1 MKKITFQHKETL
13 SLKTVLGDSL
23 SMYKLK
29 STIPEH
35 VAPIEIFVITSLIC
49 VVWYFSKLEYIL
61 RIAFIHKRLRYSRSI
76 MELIDL
82 SALLPD

>member
-1 MKKITFQHKETL
+1 MSPYPTAVMVINANQKLCGILVNVFRSMKKLAFQYKETL

-35 VAPIEIFVITSLIC
+35 VAPIEIFVVS
-49 VVWYFSKLEYIL
+49 
-61 RIAFIHKRLRYSRSI
+61 
-76 MELIDL
+76 
-82 SALLPD
+82 